1 MNFERILEKK
11 IKYEQNKSKI
21 DAVTLSSYEK
31 DFELRFT
38 HNSTAIEG
46 NTLTLME
53 TKIVLEDGVSIGG
66 KELREIY

>member
-1 MNFERILEKK
+1 MNYERILEKK

-21 DAVTLSSYEK
+21 DAITLSSYEK

-38 HNSTAIEG
+38 HHSIAMEG

-53 TKIVLEDGVSIGG
+53 TKVVLEGALDMPAISC
-66 KELREIY
+66 